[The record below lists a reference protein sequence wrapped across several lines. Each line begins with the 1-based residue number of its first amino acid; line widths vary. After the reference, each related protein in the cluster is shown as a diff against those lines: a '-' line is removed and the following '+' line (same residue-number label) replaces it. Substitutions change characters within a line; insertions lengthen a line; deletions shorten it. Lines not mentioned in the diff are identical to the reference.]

1 MKVSADIAAAEA
13 KINNLARDR
22 SLTITANVRVTG
34 SNLSAIATHDG
45 GWTGRLPGRN
55 AGGWVPGS
63 DPGYDN
69 ILWPLYTGG
78 TVLGQPL
85 AGDEFVVNSTDAR
98 FWGPLLEWMNAGGRP
113 NKNGQA
119 TQPTITT
126 AAIRQALDGATLTLT
141 GVDYLANSTAARIN
155 TAIAR
160 GV

>member
-1 MKVSADIAAAEA
+1 M
-13 KINNLARDR
+13 
-22 SLTITANVRVTG
+22 
-34 SNLSAIATHDG
+34 
-45 GWTGRLPGRN
+45 
-55 AGGWVPGS
+55 
-63 DPGYDN
+63 
-69 ILWPLYTGG
+69 
-78 TVLGQPL
+78 